1 MRKTFFL
8 LLFSAFLFQNCS
20 NKTRVSGAA
29 QGLTSSAKE
38 APRRAEIL
46 FLGNVS
52 THHDSGKYAP
62 WLAIELFKSGVNLTY
77 TTDLKD
83 LNTENLSKYDG
94 LIIYANHDT
103 ISVSQEQALKD
114 FVENGK
120 GLIPLHSASGC
131 FKNSEWYIKAIGG
144 QFASHGNGS
153 FTAQIANPS
162 HQVMK
167 NITAFTTT
175 DETYVHQK
183 LNPDIVVLTERT
195 EGARKEPYTWVRN
208 EGKGR
213 VFYTAYGHDDA
224 TWKNGN
230 FLKLVRNGVLWAV
243 GDKVEDQIA
252 RLKIPNMSIYP
263 DTIAD
268 FTARHIVPKIQEG
281 LTPEESLKLIQVPV
295 DFDIKLF
302 AAEPDITNPIA
313 MAWDEKGRLWIVES
327 VDYPNTFIETDGAA
341 NDRIKICEDTDG
353 DGKADKFTVF
363 ADSLNIPTSIV
374 FANDGVIISQAP
386 NMVFLKD
393 TNGDDKADV
402 HEIVSTGWGKNDTHA
417 GPSNLLY
424 GFDNKIWGVVGFSG
438 FNGQIEGVNTRF
450 GQGVYRFKPDG
461 KDFEY
466 LAPTSNNTWGLGF
479 SEDNNVFISTAN
491 NTHSAFYSMPASYT
505 KRTLPGLNL
514 NAVQK
519 IDGHYDVHAMTPNLR
534 QVDVVGGFT
543 AAAGHHLY
551 TARNFPKNYWNRI
564 AFISE
569 PTVKLIHNA
578 IIEPDGAVFKEKDGW
593 NFLAS
598 SDEWVGPV
606 QAEVGP
612 DGAVWVAD
620 WYNFVIQHNT
630 FVPRQSPTEFIL
642 PLTLADQKLGQGNAL
657 ISNLRDLDRGRIY
670 RVIYKKAKPYT
681 PISLSKND
689 TPGLLAALESD
700 NMFWRITAQRL
711 LVEKKDQSAI
721 PALLKLVSDQ
731 KADEIGLNG
740 SAVNA
745 LWTLNGM
752 GVLDGKNAEATKVV
766 VQALSSPVA
775 GVRKAAIEV
784 LPKNNHTIHL
794 MQSSGILN
802 DQNLNTRMAAILTLA
817 ALPESQETAKII
829 YEASFEAE
837 NEKDQWLSQALFAA
851 ALKNREGFL
860 SVSKESGKKV
870 SDSSLTWRLVNAV
883 SQEVYVLDRGS
894 STQLSPDVAGKE
906 IHFKATVTKARNSEF
921 NGAIMA
927 QGNKDNGYC
936 LFIESGNLNMVVN
949 QNGKSYT
956 AVTKDSV
963 PNRSFDVIAS
973 LETGGMITLEIN
985 GRKVADAKAS
995 GLFKNAL
1002 KGSLRFV
1009 GDKESEDQKPFYNG
1023 MLPLK
1028 GETRN
1033 ASLELKKAEPSGS
1046 KKAATATTIKNDGSK
1061 PVLIKI
1067 KVVKDLMQFDK
1078 NLFTVKAGQKL
1089 IFELE
1094 NPDGMQHNM
1103 LIIKPGT
1110 LQKVGKAA
1118 DDMLRDP
1125 QAAQKNY
1132 VPVMP
1137 EVLHATKLLNTG
1149 DVVTFDFTVP
1159 DVTGDYP
1166 FLCTFPGHWRGMNGI
1181 MRVVK

>member
-1 MRKTFFL
+1 MRKAFFL
-8 LLFSAFLFQNCS
+8 LLISCLLFQNCS
-20 NKTRVSGAA
+20 NKTRMSGAV
-29 QGLTSSAKE
+29 QEVSSFGKE
-38 APRRAEIL
+38 SPRRTEVL
-46 FLGNVS
+46 FLGNTS

-62 WLAIELFKSGVNLTY
+62 WLAIELFKSGINLTY

-83 LNTENLSKYDG
+83 LNTENLNKYDG

-103 ISVSQEQALKD
+103 ISSSQEQALKG
-114 FVENGK
+114 FVESGK

-131 FKNSEWYIKAIGG
+131 FKNSEWYVKAIGG
-144 QFASHGNGS
+144 QFASHGKGS
-153 FTAQIANPS
+153 FTAQIVNPS
-162 HQVMK
+162 HQIME
-167 NITAFTTT
+167 NIPAFTTT

-183 LNPDIVVLTERT
+183 LNSDIVVLTERT
-195 EGARKEPYTWVRN
+195 EGSKKEPYTWVRN

-213 VFYTAYGHDDA
+213 VFYTAYGHHDA
-224 TWKNGN
+224 TWKNGS
-230 FLKLVRNGVLWAV
+230 FLKLVRNGVLWAI
-243 GDKVEDQIA
+243 GDNVKDQIA
-252 RLKIPNMSIYP
+252 RLKIPDVSIYS

-268 FTARHIVPKIQEG
+268 FTARHLVPKIQEG
-281 LTPEESLKLIQVPV
+281 LTPEESMKLIQVPA
-295 DFDIKLF
+295 DFEIKLF

-313 MAWDEKGRLWIVES
+313 MAWDERGRLWIVES

-353 DGKADKFTVF
+353 DGKADKFTIF

-393 TNGDDKADV
+393 TNGDDKADI
-402 HEIVSTGWGKNDTHA
+402 HEIISTGWGKNDTHA
-417 GPSNLLY
+417 GPSNLQY

-438 FNGQIEGVNTRF
+438 FNGQIDGVNTRF

-461 KDFEY
+461 EDFEY

-479 SEDNNVFISTAN
+479 SEENNVFISTAN

-505 KRTLPGLNL
+505 RRTLPGLNL

-519 IDGHYDVHAMTPNLR
+519 IDGHYDAHSMTPNLR

-543 AAAGHHLY
+543 SAAGHHLY

-578 IIEPDGAVFKEKDGW
+578 IIEPDGAGFKEKDGW

-670 RVIYKKAKPYT
+670 RVIYKKAEPYA
-681 PISLSKND
+681 PVSLSKNN
-689 TPGLLAALESD
+689 TSGLIAALESD
-700 NMFWRITAQRL
+700 NLFWRLTAQRL

-721 PALLKLVSDQ
+721 PALLKLIANQ
-731 KADEIGLNG
+731 KVDEIGLNG
-740 SAVNA
+740 PAVNA
-745 LWTLNGM
+745 LWTLHGM
-752 GVLDGKNAEATKVV
+752 GVLEGKNANATEVV
-766 VQALSSPVA
+766 VQALSHPAA

-784 LPKNNHTIHL
+784 LPKNNHTVHM
-794 MQSSGILN
+794 MQSSGVLN
-802 DQNLNTRMAAILTLA
+802 DRNLNTRMAAILTLV
-817 ALPESQETAKII
+817 ALPASQGTAKII
-829 YEASFEAE
+829 YDASFEAE
-837 NEKDQWLSQALFAA
+837 NEKDPWLTQALFAA
-851 ALKNREGFL
+851 ALKNRDGFL
-860 SVSKESGKKV
+860 SISRESGKKAK
-870 SDSSLTWRLVNAV
+870 DSSLNQRLVNAA
-883 SQEVYVLDRGS
+883 SQEIYILDRSNS
-894 STQLSPDVAGKE
+894 SHLSPDVKGKE
-906 IHFKATVTKARNSEF
+906 IHFKAIITKAKNEEF
-921 NGAIMA
+921 EGVIIA
-927 QGNKDNGYC
+927 QGNKENGYC
-936 LFIESGNLNMVVN
+936 LFIQSGNLNMLVN
-949 QNGKSYT
+949 QNGKSYK

-963 PNRSFDVIAS
+963 PNRSFEVIAR
-973 LETGGMITLEIN
+973 LEAGGIMTLEIN
-985 GRKVADAKAS
+985 NRTVASAKAP

-1002 KGSLRFV
+1002 SGGLRIGV
-1009 GDKESEDQKPFYNG
+1009 GKEGDGQKTFYNG

-1028 GETRN
+1028 GDIKN
-1033 ASLELKKAEPSGS
+1033 ASLELKKVNPSENKIDAS
-1046 KKAATATTIKNDGSK
+1046 VPAIRNDDSR
-1061 PVLIKI
+1061 PMLIKI
-1067 KVVKDLMQFDK
+1067 KVVKDLMQYDK

-1125 QAAQKNY
+1125 QAAQKSY
-1132 VPVMP
+1132 VPNMP

-1149 DVVTFDFTVP
+1149 DVVTFEFTVP
-1159 DVTGDYP
+1159 GVTGDYP

-1181 MRVVK
+1181 MRVIK